1 MKTCFSRA
9 RETSAH
15 KLASNRLAGTVLTVA
30 AGAALAARA
39 APPRAATARALPTL
53 SFDMTARFAMKETA
67 DDSLTPDQTVTARVY
82 IDGRRIRAE
91 SQVGDRLI
99 VYLFAPPFGYKL
111 LPNSKT
117 GLRYHVSA
125 SYKFGKSSS
134 FDPQSL
140 LPLLQNPGELRAA
153 LHKQGGQQ
161 TGTSQLNGT
170 PVNIYTGNKLQGQPV
185 KVKAWLRQSDA
196 LPARLELASRKLTVV
211 ASWRNYQHGRP
222 IANALFAV
230 PAGYHLRDAHDAAN
244 DQ

>member
-1 MKTCFSRA
+1 MQNLLLLR
-9 RETSAH
+9 SATGL
-15 KLASNRLAGTVLTVA
+15 LAVVAGTVVAVHGTSPQAVA
-30 AGAALAARA
+30 A
-39 APPRAATARALPTL
+39 PRPLPTL

-67 DDSLTPDQTVTARVY
+67 DDASTPDQTVTARVY

-91 SQVGDRLI
+91 SQVGDRSI
-99 VYLFAPPFGYKL
+99 IYLFAPPFGYKL

-125 SYKFGKSSS
+125 SYKIGKSSS

-153 LHKQGGQQ
+153 LHKQGGQR

-170 PVNIYTGNKLQGQPV
+170 PVDVYTGTKLQGQPV

-222 IANALFAV
+222 LANALFAV

-244 DQ
+244 EQ